1 MNQQI
6 VIRYIMKFAIMR
18 TLSLLSTS
26 LLSSLLSTSLL
37 SSSPSLSSLSSSPSS
52 ISSSPLSLLPSSFND
67 NQITQLSSVLISID
81 DERDYISTGYSDRD
95 YVTNALSSLDMIYHG
110 IDEKTEAKDIYNDV
124 NIIMT
129 NFRLKEKVK
138 IMTKT
143 ISNDECSIQGNRIID
158 ELNTL
163 FEYFSISNDGK
174 KKVMI
179 SDTVPGQKRE
189 FLRTGL
195 KQIDQ
200 DIRNFLFCSVRG

>member
-1 MNQQI
+1 
-6 VIRYIMKFAIMR
+6 MR
-18 TLSLLSTS
+18 ALSLLSTS
-26 LLSSLLSTSLL
+26 FLSSLLSTSLISPPL
-37 SSSPSLSSLSSSPSS
+37 SLPSSPS
-52 ISSSPLSLLPSSFND
+52 FD
-67 NQITQLSSVLISID
+67 NQITQISSMLISID
-81 DERDYISTGYSDRD
+81 DYISTGYSDRD
-95 YVTNALSSLDMIYHG
+95 YVSNALSSLDMIYKG
-110 IDEKTEAKDIYNDV
+110 INEKTEAKDIFKDV

-129 NFRLKEKVK
+129 NYRLKEKLK

-143 ISNDECSIQGNRIID
+143 LNNDECRDNGSRVID

-179 SDTVPGQKRE
+179 SDSVPGQKRD

-200 DIRNFLFCSVRG
+200 DIRTFLFCSVRG